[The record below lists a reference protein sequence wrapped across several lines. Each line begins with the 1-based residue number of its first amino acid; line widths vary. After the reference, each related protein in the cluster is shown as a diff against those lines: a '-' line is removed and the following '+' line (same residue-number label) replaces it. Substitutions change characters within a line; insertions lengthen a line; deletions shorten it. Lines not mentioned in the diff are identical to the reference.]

1 MLCLGMKLGE
11 SVMVGDNVEVFFLS
25 FNKGQ
30 LRLGFKAPKDVV
42 IHRKHIW
49 LRIQAEK
56 DQQSTP
62 EYAGVYDGSDPL

>member
-30 LRLGFKAPKDVV
+30 LRLGFKAAKDIV
-42 IHRKHIW
+42 IHRKRIW
-49 LRIQAEK
+49 LKIQADKE
-56 DQQSTP
+56 TP
-62 EYAGVYDGSDPL
+62 S